1 MVVDKVIRAISQ
13 TPSKDPN
20 VEEVTSDS
28 LGEIEDSDSTMEL
41 DDDMVFLQHKKIL
54 NLKL

>member
-1 MVVDKVIRAISQ
+1 MVVDKVIGAISQ

-28 LGEIEDSDSTMEL
+28 PGDIEDSDSTMEL